1 MKGKKKLVIV
11 LIALLAAGIYYY
23 AALPAVNLH
32 SSETWFAALILLVI
46 LAALY
51 IGRKRPEVTEL
62 RHNKVLKGFGIVILA
77 LGIIYLAG
85 ALLSSPIVNAKKY
98 QQLMTVEEGEFTEDI
113 EELPYEKIPILDRD
127 TAVILGDRKMGS
139 MVDMVS
145 QFDVDDIYSQI
156 NYQDR
161 PYRVTPL
168 KYASIIKWFTN
179 RSEGIP
185 AYIRINMAD
194 QTTELVQLEEGIKYT
209 TSEHFN
215 RNIYRHLRFAHPTY
229 IYGELSFEIDEEGV
243 PYWIAPVKKFNIGL
257 FGGETVGKVVICN
270 AINGEMTTYDIEDV
284 PQWVDRAYSAD
295 LLVQLFDYYGTL
307 KHGFLNSVLSQKDC
321 LKTTDGY
328 NYLALDD
335 DVWMYTG
342 VTSVNQDQSNVG
354 FVLSNQRTMETRYY
368 EVEGATEAAAMSSA
382 EGQVQNLQYKA
393 TFPLLLN
400 ISDEPTYLLS
410 LKDSAG
416 LVKKYAMVNVQQYQI
431 VAIGDSIGQ
440 CEDNY
445 LELLLGNG
453 IKEVEQD
460 TRKEE
465 TLTGKVTKVAQ
476 AVLEGS
482 SHYYL
487 MVEGSDAIFDVP
499 VADFIDVIRVEP
511 GMEITIEYKEG
522 KKTNAVTALELAAA
536 EAGL

>member
-295 LLVQLFDYYGTL
+295 LLV
-307 KHGFLNSVLSQKDC
+307 
-321 LKTTDGY
+321 
-328 NYLALDD
+328 
-335 DVWMYTG
+335 
-342 VTSVNQDQSNVG
+342 
-354 FVLSNQRTMETRYY
+354 
-368 EVEGATEAAAMSSA
+368 
-382 EGQVQNLQYKA
+382 
-393 TFPLLLN
+393 
-400 ISDEPTYLLS
+400 
-410 LKDSAG
+410 
-416 LVKKYAMVNVQQYQI
+416 
-431 VAIGDSIGQ
+431 
-440 CEDNY
+440 
-445 LELLLGNG
+445 
-453 IKEVEQD
+453 
-460 TRKEE
+460 
-465 TLTGKVTKVAQ
+465 
-476 AVLEGS
+476 
-482 SHYYL
+482 
-487 MVEGSDAIFDVP
+487 
-499 VADFIDVIRVEP
+499 
-511 GMEITIEYKEG
+511 
-522 KKTNAVTALELAAA
+522 
-536 EAGL
+536 